1 MHTRS
6 CAKKHLLMLGIVFG
20 LFVAASEAWSQQAR
34 VLTGT
39 GPIREKPPGEL
50 ATILRR
56 DPDFST
62 VRFLGMQRSYREELR
77 AKLMMGHAA
86 IRLGRQVAPMQPIM
100 WPPQPA
106 E

>member
-1 MHTRS
+1 MSAPMKSRFIGPL
-6 CAKKHLLMLGIVFG
+6 AALVVLIV
-20 LFVAASEAWSQQAR
+20 VADGRAQVRA
-34 VLTGT
+34 LTGAAT
-39 GPIREKPPGEL
+39 IKVKPPGEL

-77 AKLMMGHAA
+77 AKLMTGHAA
-86 IRLGRQVAPMQPIM
+86 IRLGRPVAGMQPIV
-100 WPPQPA
+100 WPPEPR